1 MEKKHEMMSLEDS
14 EQLKGRMKF
23 FEKELVENHHI
34 DPNLYVEYDVKRGLR
49 DSAGK
54 GVLTGLTEISDV
66 TGYKLVN
73 GRRIPADG
81 ALYYRGI
88 DVQDIVNGLKDR
100 RFGFE
105 ETIYLLIF
113 GKLPSKEELSRF
125 LELLSDMEDLG
136 GRFVRDVVMKGTN
149 ANIMNAMERC
159 VLALYTY
166 DDNPE
171 DISVENVLRQSLEL
185 IAKLPEIAV

>member
-66 TGYKLVN
+66 TGYKL
-73 GRRIPADG
+73 GQWQTYSCRRCIVLPGNRCAG
-81 ALYYRGI
+81 YRKRTEG
-88 DVQDIVNGLKDR
+88 QT
-100 RFGFE
+100 FWF
-105 ETIYLLIF
+105 
-113 GKLPSKEELSRF
+113 
-125 LELLSDMEDLG
+125 
-136 GRFVRDVVMKGTN
+136 
-149 ANIMNAMERC
+149 
-159 VLALYTY
+159 
-166 DDNPE
+166 
-171 DISVENVLRQSLEL
+171 
-185 IAKLPEIAV
+185 

>member
-73 GRRIPADG
+73 GRRIPAP
-81 ALYYRGI
+81 
-88 DVQDIVNGLKDR
+88 R
-100 RFGFE
+100 RPEG
-105 ETIYLLIF
+105 
-113 GKLPSKEELSRF
+113 LSRIY
-125 LELLSDMEDLG
+125 SRSS
-136 GRFVRDVVMKGTN
+136 RFSAASRV
-149 ANIMNAMERC
+149 
-159 VLALYTY
+159 
-166 DDNPE
+166 
-171 DISVENVLRQSLEL
+171 
-185 IAKLPEIAV
+185 

>member
-23 FEKELVENHHI
+23 FEQELMKHHHI

-81 ALYYRGI
+81 ELYYQGI
-88 DVQDIVNGLKDR
+88 NVQDIVNGLKDR

-125 LELLSDMEDLG
+125 LELLSDMEDLE
-136 GRFVRDVVMKGTN
+136 DV
-149 ANIMNAMERC
+149 
-159 VLALYTY
+159 L
-166 DDNPE
+166 
-171 DISVENVLRQSLEL
+171 SVTLS
-185 IAKLPEIAV
+185 

>member
-66 TGYKLVN
+66 TGYKPVSYTHLDVYKRQPVRPCQN
-73 GRRIPADG
+73 LQKRSVRRWA
-81 ALYYRGI
+81 
-88 DVQDIVNGLKDR
+88 
-100 RFGFE
+100 
-105 ETIYLLIF
+105 
-113 GKLPSKEELSRF
+113 
-125 LELLSDMEDLG
+125 
-136 GRFVRDVVMKGTN
+136 
-149 ANIMNAMERC
+149 
-159 VLALYTY
+159 
-166 DDNPE
+166 
-171 DISVENVLRQSLEL
+171 
-185 IAKLPEIAV
+185 

>member
-66 TGYKLVN
+66 TGYKLFHTQIGVGN
-73 GRRIPADG
+73 RLDGGRRRVKKYLWSFFRTAPAG
-81 ALYYRGI
+81 
-88 DVQDIVNGLKDR
+88 Q
-100 RFGFE
+100 
-105 ETIYLLIF
+105 
-113 GKLPSKEELSRF
+113 
-125 LELLSDMEDLG
+125 
-136 GRFVRDVVMKGTN
+136 VR
-149 ANIMNAMERC
+149 
-159 VLALYTY
+159 L
-166 DDNPE
+166 
-171 DISVENVLRQSLEL
+171 
-185 IAKLPEIAV
+185 

>member
-66 TGYKLVN
+66 TGYKLFYPQLGVKLCSMA
-73 GRRIPADG
+73 GG
-81 ALYYRGI
+81 G
-88 DVQDIVNGLKDR
+88 VQKSIWC
-100 RFGFE
+100 F
-105 ETIYLLIF
+105 
-113 GKLPSKEELSRF
+113 
-125 LELLSDMEDLG
+125 
-136 GRFVRDVVMKGTN
+136 
-149 ANIMNAMERC
+149 
-159 VLALYTY
+159 
-166 DDNPE
+166 
-171 DISVENVLRQSLEL
+171 
-185 IAKLPEIAV
+185 

>member
-73 GRRIPADG
+73 ADVFLQTVHCITGESMCRI
-81 ALYYRGI
+81 
-88 DVQDIVNGLKDR
+88 
-100 RFGFE
+100 
-105 ETIYLLIF
+105 
-113 GKLPSKEELSRF
+113 S
-125 LELLSDMEDLG
+125 
-136 GRFVRDVVMKGTN
+136 
-149 ANIMNAMERC
+149 
-159 VLALYTY
+159 
-166 DDNPE
+166 
-171 DISVENVLRQSLEL
+171 
-185 IAKLPEIAV
+185 

>member
-73 GRRIPADG
+73 VLPGNQCAGYRKRIEG
-81 ALYYRGI
+81 QTFWL
-88 DVQDIVNGLKDR
+88 
-100 RFGFE
+100 
-105 ETIYLLIF
+105 
-113 GKLPSKEELSRF
+113 
-125 LELLSDMEDLG
+125 
-136 GRFVRDVVMKGTN
+136 
-149 ANIMNAMERC
+149 
-159 VLALYTY
+159 
-166 DDNPE
+166 
-171 DISVENVLRQSLEL
+171 
-185 IAKLPEIAV
+185 

>member
-66 TGYKLVN
+66 TGYKTWSMADVSC
-73 GRRIPADG
+73 RRC
-81 ALYYRGI
+81 
-88 DVQDIVNGLKDR
+88 IV
-100 RFGFE
+100 
-105 ETIYLLIF
+105 
-113 GKLPSKEELSRF
+113 LP
-125 LELLSDMEDLG
+125 G
-136 GRFVRDVVMKGTN
+136 N
-149 ANIMNAMERC
+149 RC
-159 VLALYTY
+159 AR
-166 DDNPE
+166 
-171 DISVENVLRQSLEL
+171 IS
-185 IAKLPEIAV
+185 

>member
-54 GVLTGLTEISDV
+54 GV

-159 VLALYTY
+159 VLALYTRDTFY
-166 DDNPE
+166 P
-171 DISVENVLRQSLEL
+171 QSAEGAFTCREYPSDASSGWQLYR
-185 IAKLPEIAV
+185 A